1 MWQQNKSLISAL
13 WIRFVVCR
21 TANPTACKAT
31 ANQILNINHQYN
43 MQKYTKVAEIKD
55 AIAKA
60 KADGKTIGLVPT
72 MGALHEGHLSLI
84 RRAAQEN
91 DVVVVSLFVNPIQF
105 NNKEDLAKYPRTVD
119 ADLKLIE
126 SVEGTIFV
134 LVPSVEEMYPEPVKE
149 EYHFGPLEE
158 VMEGPQRP
166 GHFSGVAVVVR
177 RLFDIATPDRAYF
190 GEKDYQ
196 QLAIIRNL
204 IEQIKYPIEI
214 VACPIVRADDGLAL
228 SSRNMRLSPAARAV
242 APAIHDTLEQAA
254 EMAEYEDV
262 DDVKEWVM
270 STLGSFHEVNAD
282 QCPDGLKFEPEY
294 FEVVNARTLQPIENW
309 EEAGND
315 GAVGCIAV
323 WLDGVRLIDIVK
335 F

>member
-1 MWQQNKSLISAL
+1 
-13 WIRFVVCR
+13 
-21 TANPTACKAT
+21 
-31 ANQILNINHQYN
+31 
-43 MQKYTKVAEIKD
+43 MQKFTTVAAIKE
-55 AIAKA
+55 AVGKA
-60 KADGKTIGLVPT
+60 RKEGKTIGLVPT

-105 NNKEDLAKYPRTVD
+105 NNKEDLEKYPRTVD

-126 SVEGTIFV
+126 GVEGTIYA

-149 EYHFGPLEE
+149 VYHFGPLEE

-177 RLFDIATPDRAYF
+177 RLFDIAEPDRAYF

-204 IEQIKYPIEI
+204 IEQIHYPIEI

-228 SSRNMRLSPAARAV
+228 SSRNMRLSPAARAI
-242 APAIHDTLEQAA
+242 APAIHETLEQAA
-254 EMAEYEDV
+254 EMAAYEEV
-262 DDVKEWVM
+262 DEVKEWVM
-270 STLGSFHEVNAD
+270 STLGSYNEVNAD

-294 FEVVNARTLQPIENW
+294 FEVVNARTLQPIETW
-309 EEAGND
+309 DEAGDD

>member
-1 MWQQNKSLISAL
+1 
-13 WIRFVVCR
+13 
-21 TANPTACKAT
+21 
-31 ANQILNINHQYN
+31 
-43 MQKYTKVAEIKD
+43 MQKFTTVAALRE
-55 AIAKA
+55 AVHKA
-60 KADGKTIGLVPT
+60 KADGKSIGLVPT

-84 RRAAQEN
+84 RKAKEQN
-91 DVVVVSLFVNPIQF
+91 DIAVVSVFVNPIQF

-119 ADLKLIE
+119 ADCEKLE
-126 SVEGTIFV
+126 SVGADYVFI
-134 LVPSVEEMYPEPVKE
+134 PSVEEMYPEPVKE

-158 VMEGPQRP
+158 VMEGPKRP

-177 RLFDIATPDRAYF
+177 RLFDLAEPDRAYF

-204 IEQIKYPIEI
+204 IEQIHYNIEI
-214 VACPIVRADDGLAL
+214 VPCPIVRADDGLAL
-228 SSRNMRLSPAARAV
+228 SSRNMRLSPAARAI
-242 APAIHDTLEQAA
+242 APTIYDTLQQAA
-254 EMAEYEDV
+254 EMAECEEV

-270 STLGSFHEVNAD
+270 SSLASFNEVNPD
-282 QCPDGLKFEPEY
+282 QCPDGLCFEPEY
-294 FEVVNARTLQPIENW
+294 FEIVNARTLQPIETW
-309 EEAGND
+309 DEAGED